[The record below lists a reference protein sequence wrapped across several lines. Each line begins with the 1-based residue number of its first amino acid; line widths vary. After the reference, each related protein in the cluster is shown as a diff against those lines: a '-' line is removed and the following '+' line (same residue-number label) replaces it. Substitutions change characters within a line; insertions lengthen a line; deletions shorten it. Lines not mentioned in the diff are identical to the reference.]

1 MRYIRLSN
9 NIVAEVIPQYDPKF
23 PNILPQQRFSQEF
36 LNECVTLSDDTLDIH
51 EGMIYNR
58 GRFEEPPK
66 PEIIIPRKI
75 NPSSEPPIP
84 EDIEEYRSYKTDEL
98 AKAMNE
104 AIDSGVDVETSTGIE
119 HFPLTNSDQTDIK
132 TLYDTIKDDTSI
144 AGLPYHSGDNL
155 CRIYSRE
162 EITAIYF
169 ASLNHKTYHITY
181 GNHICMW
188 AKRATTVEELKS
200 ITYGCTLPDDL
211 NEHFKEIISAMN
223 SSATSS
229 EE

>member
-1 MRYIRLSN
+1 MRYVYLVDNVVREI
-9 NIVAEVIPQYDPKF
+9 IPQFDPKF
-23 PNILPQQRFSQEF
+23 PNLLPQHRYSPSF
-36 LNECVTLSDDTLDIH
+36 LNECVSISDDTAEIT
-51 EGMIYNR
+51 EGMVYNN
-58 GRFEEPPK
+58 GKFESPPEPEKVVITPT
-66 PEIIIPRKI
+66 E
-75 NPSSEPPIP
+75 NASADVP
-84 EDIEEYRSYKTDEL
+84 EDLEGLRTQKIEELTT
-98 AKAMNE
+98 AMNN
-104 AIDSGVDVETSTGIE
+104 AIDTGVDVETSTGTE

-132 TLYDTIKDDTSI
+132 TLYDTVKDDTSI

-169 ASLNHKTYHITY
+169 ASLNYKTYHITY